1 MIFALLQLVAL
12 ASASRMSMMGHHHHH
27 HHHHGAHPS
36 DSNGPGTDKM
46 SDKEFMDKMKN
57 GKLDLGEITSGI
69 SPDMNDPSKP
79 IDTKSLPPALQGL
92 AKAANSGDSDS
103 IMASIQSM
111 TGMSLGGKK
120 DSEMHIRDENGESVY
135 DLRGAFK
142 TQTAAPLKLP
152 TMPPPPDMSK
162 KALKKYR
169 EARTSTTTT
178 TTTTSTSTT
187 TTTTTTMAKIVPPAA
202 VPQAMAQPM
211 LASAVQAKGQPFVAQ
226 PFSQPAGQ
234 SQAPQGAMQFLPQQV
249 QQFQQFPQMPVQQF
263 QQFPQ
268 QNAFLPPQQ
277 VQQMPAQM
285 QAIENGLG
293 QMMQTMGAMNNQAAG
308 AARAEMD
315 AQRVQGEEQM
325 DHNALEQLTQRV
337 VALETSKSST
347 SSRSEDD
354 FQKLQKQLRAQTTQM
369 QAQGVTIKDEQAKIQ
384 ELTKRLEVQ
393 EQAKSQNDDNK
404 EAAMLRRLDAL
415 EKEVNSTKT
424 QESASSAAEVELKN
438 VKTQLAS
445 VQAKLDAQ
453 TKTNAAMHAE
463 LQKLEG
469 FELHKLPTN
478 MALEDKDEEG
488 LQQNKQTAPAAP
500 RPPPSALPPP
510 PGPPGTSKIL
520 DPNDF
525 ETDLLKHA
533 PEADERPTKE
543 SDEDDSDSDAD
554 DASLLQ
560 FGHRQRVREEP
571 IHTEFHRKIR
581 HGSYLLQPHKA

>member
-1 MIFALLQLVAL
+1 MQRWTRNG
-12 ASASRMSMMGHHHHH
+12 SRV
-27 HHHHGAHPS
+27 
-36 DSNGPGTDKM
+36 K
-46 SDKEFMDKMKN
+46 
-57 GKLDLGEITSGI
+57 
-69 SPDMNDPSKP
+69 SK
-79 IDTKSLPPALQGL
+79 I
-92 AKAANSGDSDS
+92 
-103 IMASIQSM
+103 
-111 TGMSLGGKK
+111 
-120 DSEMHIRDENGESVY
+120 
-135 DLRGAFK
+135 
-142 TQTAAPLKLP
+142 
-152 TMPPPPDMSK
+152 
-162 KALKKYR
+162 
-169 EARTSTTTT
+169 
-178 TTTTSTSTT
+178 
-187 TTTTTTMAKIVPPAA
+187 
-202 VPQAMAQPM
+202 
-211 LASAVQAKGQPFVAQ
+211 
-226 PFSQPAGQ
+226 
-234 SQAPQGAMQFLPQQV
+234 
-249 QQFQQFPQMPVQQF
+249 
-263 QQFPQ
+263 
-268 QNAFLPPQQ
+268 
-277 VQQMPAQM
+277 
-285 QAIENGLG
+285 
-293 QMMQTMGAMNNQAAG
+293 
-308 AARAEMD
+308 
-315 AQRVQGEEQM
+315 